1 MVGPVSDEERESATT
16 KVKLAFTALIGF
28 SAGLVTL
35 QVEPS
40 PLVFGGAV
48 AGGLVV
54 GWLLV
59 WYVFPDT
66 SELGRSRN
74 RGRR

>member
-28 SAGLVTL
+28 SAALVTL
-35 QVEPS
+35 QVNPS
-40 PLVFGGAV
+40 PLVFASAL

-66 SELGRSRN
+66 TGLTQRESR
-74 RGRR
+74 RRR